1 MTLPAGSN
9 LTPGTTLYKYKL
21 ISLIGRGNFGDVW
34 RATDIALKRTCA
46 IKILNSAFSIDQRL
60 KEAQIGNCLD
70 HQNLVRVHYADVIVE
85 HNLVIIVM
93 DYLPNG
99 SAEDKANS
107 KKFIPLNEAISIIID
122 VLKGLDYLH
131 ANDYI
136 HNDIKPANILFSS
149 QGQAMLSDYGIAGV
163 STDGSPAVA
172 PSSYRPHK
180 APEIDDTGHVS
191 VSTDVFQVGMTLMRL
206 VCGLN
211 ILVSKKHER
220 SWEEYSADIANG
232 KLISP
237 ADFPMHVPPK
247 IRSIIRK
254 ATAPKPID
262 RFQSALDMRGHMEK
276 LHFSGFWTIDV
287 NDEMLGEDAKSY
299 YRFEKLCSGDNKF
312 TVNCWKTSKKSKH
325 TQRVVRFCMKNVSP
339 QDAEK
344 TIGKFIKFVVMGC

>member
-1 MTLPAGSN
+1 MTPSAASN
-9 LTPGTTLYKYKL
+9 LTPGTILYKYKL

-34 RATDIALKRTCA
+34 RATDIALKRNCA
-46 IKILNSAFSIDQRL
+46 IKILNSAYSIDQRL

-70 HQNLVRVHYADVIVE
+70 HHNLVRVHYADVIVK

-99 SAEDKANS
+99 SAENKANLQ
-107 KKFIPLNEAISIIID
+107 KFIPLNEAIDIVTD
-122 VLKGLDYLH
+122 VLKGLEYLH

-136 HNDIKPANILFSS
+136 HNDIKPANILFGN

-163 STDGSPAVA
+163 STDGSPTVA

-211 ILVSKKHER
+211 ILVSKKRER

-232 KLISP
+232 KLISS
-237 ADFPMHVPPK
+237 ADFPTHVPPK

-254 ATAPKPID
+254 ATAQKPVD
-262 RFQSALDMRGHMEK
+262 RFRTALEMRRQMEK
-276 LHFSGFWTIDV
+276 LHFSGSWTVDV
-287 NDEMLGEDAKSY
+287 NDRMLGEDAKSY
-299 YRFEKLCSGDNKF
+299 YCFEKLRSGDSEY
-312 TVNCWKTSKKSKH
+312 TINCWKTSKKSKR
-325 TQRVVRFCMKNVSP
+325 TQRVTRFCKKNVSP
-339 QDAEK
+339 RDAEK
-344 TIGKFIKFVVMGC
+344 TIDQFIKFVVMGC